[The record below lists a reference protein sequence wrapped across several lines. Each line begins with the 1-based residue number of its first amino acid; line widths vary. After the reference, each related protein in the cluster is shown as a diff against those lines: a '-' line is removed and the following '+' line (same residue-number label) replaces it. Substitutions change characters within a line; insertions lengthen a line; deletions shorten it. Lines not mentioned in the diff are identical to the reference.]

1 MEESV
6 NADIADAPPIAAAN
20 QSREWMDALT
30 SRIIGAAY
38 KVSSALGSGFLE
50 KVYENALALEL
61 RHAGVKARKQQP
73 VKVRYRGEVVGSY
86 LTDLLVEEAV
96 VVEIKAV
103 DGLDESHRAQCI
115 HYLRATGL
123 RVCLLLNF
131 GRPRLELRRIV
142 RNF

>member
-1 MEESV
+1 M
-6 NADIADAPPIAAAN
+6 NADIADAPPMAADKP
-20 QSREWMDALT
+20 REWMDDLT
-30 SRIIGAAY
+30 ARIIGAAY
-38 KVSSALGSGFLE
+38 KVSSTLGNGFLE

-61 RHAGVKARKQQP
+61 QAAGLRARKQQT
-73 VKVRYRGEVVGSY
+73 VKVRYRGEVVGNY
-86 LTDLLVEEAV
+86 LTDLLVEDSV

-103 DGLDESHRAQCI
+103 NGLEASHRAQCI